1 MHANRTLI
9 RSISETLVK
18 MSGLTSGFWSSVFCL
33 FACLV
38 VAVSSGC
45 KPRGTPVERGIR
57 DQVLYRSLSA
67 DPTDID
73 PHLVTGLF
81 CLNVTSALFEGL
93 VAEDP
98 VDLHPVPGV
107 AESWEISADALTYTF
122 HLRANARWSNGEPVT
137 ANDFVVSAKRALT
150 PALGASN
157 LEFMDPMR
165 NARAFHTGQLTD
177 FSQVGITALD
187 PRTLRIHLEHPTP
200 YFLSLL
206 THPIW
211 APVYLPAL
219 EKMGSPTD
227 RNNRWTRPA
236 SFVGNG
242 PFTLKEWNPGTLI
255 LAEKSPTYWD
265 AATVRLH
272 AIRFLPATSVDTEER
287 AFRAGQLHITEAV
300 PLARL
305 DVYRRE
311 KNPALT
317 VSPFLDT
324 YFYRLNVTRPILSE
338 AKVRRALS
346 LATDRRTIN
355 DTILRGQQR
364 PAFSFTPPDC
374 TSGYTPPAL
383 AMSDPAAAR
392 TLLAEA
398 GYPGGKGLP
407 PLELLINISGNHQV
421 IAEAVQA
428 MWRRELSVDVR
439 IISMEASAALEQRS
453 RLAYQILRSD
463 WVADYADPKAFLE
476 IFASDSEANHTGWK
490 NKAYDALLAEADHTA
505 DPADRF
511 ILLQRAETLL
521 LEESPLI
528 PIYHLSTVRL
538 VHPAVR
544 GWHPTLLDHH
554 PYKHVWLE
562 N

>member
-1 MHANRTLI
+1 M
-9 RSISETLVK
+9 
-18 MSGLTSGFWSSVFCL
+18 FF
-33 FACLV
+33 
-38 VAVSSGC
+38 VAISSGC

-73 PHLVTGLF
+73 PHLVTSLF
-81 CLNVTSALFEGL
+81 ALNVTTALFEGL

-98 VDLHPVPGV
+98 IDLHPVPGV
-107 AESWEISADALTYTF
+107 AESWEISADTLTYTF

-137 ANDFVVSAKRALT
+137 AQDFAVAAKRALT

-157 LEFMDPMR
+157 LEFIDPVR
-165 NARAFHTGQLTD
+165 NARSYHTGQLTD
-177 FSQVGITALD
+177 FTQVGITALD
-187 PRTLRIHLEHPTP
+187 ARTLRIQLEHPTP

-211 APVYLPAL
+211 FPVYLPAL
-219 EKMGSPTD
+219 EKVGSPTD

-236 SFVGNG
+236 TFVGNG
-242 PFTLKEWNPGTLI
+242 PFMLKDWNPGTLI

-265 AATVRLH
+265 AATVRLR
-272 AIRFLPATSVDTEER
+272 AIRFLPTTNVEAEER
-287 AFRAGQLHITEAV
+287 AFRAGQVHITEAL

-324 YFYRLNVTRPILSE
+324 YFYRLNVTRPILNE

-346 LATDRRTIN
+346 LAVDRRTIN

-374 TSGYTPPAL
+374 TPGYIPPMTAV
-383 AMSDPAAAR
+383 SDPAAAR
-392 TLLAEA
+392 ALLAEA
-398 GYPGGKGLP
+398 GYPNGKALP
-407 PLELLINISGNHQV
+407 PLELLINNSGNHQT

-428 MWRRELSVDVR
+428 MWRRELNIDVR
-439 IISMEASAALEQRS
+439 IVSMESSAALEQR
-453 RLAYQILRSD
+453 RALTYQILRSD
-463 WVADYADPKAFLE
+463 WVADYADPKSFLE
-476 IFASDSEANHTGWK
+476 IFASDSHSNHTGWK
-490 NKAYDALLAEADHTA
+490 NKVYDALLAEADHTA
-505 DPADRF
+505 DPAARF
-511 ILLQRAETLL
+511 TLLQRAETIL

-538 VHPAVR
+538 VHPSVR

-554 PYKHVWLE
+554 PYKNVWLA
-562 N
+562 NQ

>member
-1 MHANRTLI
+1 M
-9 RSISETLVK
+9 
-18 MSGLTSGFWSSVFCL
+18 FF
-33 FACLV
+33 
-38 VAVSSGC
+38 VAIGSGC

-57 DQVLYRSLSA
+57 EQILYRSLSA

-81 CLNVTSALFEGL
+81 SINVTSALFEGL

-137 ANDFVVSAKRALT
+137 AQDFVASCHRALT
-150 PALGASN
+150 PALGATN
-157 LEFMDPMR
+157 LEFVDPVR
-165 NARAFHTGQLTD
+165 NARAYHLRQLTD

-187 PRTLRIHLEHPTP
+187 ARTLRIQLEHPAP

-211 APVYLPAL
+211 SPVYLPAL
-219 EKMGSPTD
+219 EKMGSPTARD
-227 RNNRWTRPA
+227 NRWTRPA
-236 SFVGNG
+236 TFVGNG

-272 AIRFLPATSVDTEER
+272 AIRFIPATSVDTEER
-287 AFRAGQLHITEAV
+287 AFRAGQVHITEAL

-324 YFYRLNVTRPILSE
+324 YFYRLNVTRSILNE

-346 LATDRRTIN
+346 LAVDRRTIN

-364 PAFSFTPPDC
+364 PAFSFTPPD
-374 TSGYTPPAL
+374 SFPGYTPPAH
-383 AMSDPAAAR
+383 AVSDPAAAR
-392 TLLAEA
+392 ALLAEA
-398 GYPGGKGLP
+398 GYPGGKDLP
-407 PLELLINISGNHQV
+407 PLELLINISGNHQI

-428 MWRRELSVDVR
+428 MWRRELNVDVR
-439 IISMEASAALEQRS
+439 IVSMEASAALEQR
-453 RLAYQILRSD
+453 RNLAYQILRSD
-463 WVADYADPKAFLE
+463 WAADYPDPKAFLE
-476 IFASDSEANHTGWK
+476 IFAADSAANHTGWK
-490 NKAYDALLAEADHTA
+490 NVHYDALLAEADRTA
-505 DPADRF
+505 DPAKRF
-511 ILLQRAETLL
+511 VLLQRAESILL
-521 LEESPLI
+521 DDSPLI

-544 GWHPTLLDHH
+544 GWNPTLLDHH

-562 N
+562 GK